1 MFLAVEGIDGVGKTT
16 VSRKLRDRLAV
27 EFPDKEVVFS
37 RAPEGPIRDIL
48 LERHGK
54 IIDAKGEVLLF
65 LAGHRWLLTNIVFP
79 ALKRGAIVVQ
89 DRFTDTTVAYQG
101 AGRELDPTWVYK
113 RVEED
118 IKYGYESMDLRE
130 QLSPRYAYRMEH
142 QGVQPDHTLYVTAP
156 RHVSEQRIQSR
167 GNLDFMDQAGFE
179 FRNRVARQMRI
190 QKNMHDTEYLQ
201 GHSSMVVSEISNAQ
215 SMEALDLA
223 IDDWVNEHK
232 LDIASNLFDMGLP
245 GNPYYGEDGHA
256 ILQDQRERS

>member
-37 RAPEGPIRDIL
+37 RAPEGPIRDL
-48 LERHGK
+48 LLNR
-54 IIDAKGEVLLF
+54 ISYIDAKSEVLLF
-65 LAGHRWLLTNIVFP
+65 IAGHRWLLSNNVFP

-101 AGRELDPTWVYK
+101 AGRQLDTAWVYA
-113 RVEED
+113 RVQED
-118 IKYGYESMDLRE
+118 ITHGFEEKDLRE
-130 QLSPRYAYRMEH
+130 QLSPRYAYRMVH

-156 RHVSEQRIQSR
+156 QSVSEQRIIKR
-167 GNLDFMDQAGFE
+167 GNLDFMDAAGQE
-179 FRNRVARQMRI
+179 FRIRVARQMRI

-201 GHSSMVVSEISNAQ
+201 GHSPMVVSEMSNAH
-215 SMEALDLA
+215 SIEALDQA
-223 IDDWVNEHK
+223 IEDWITEHK
-232 LDIASNLFDMGLP
+232 ASITAHMVDMGLP
-245 GNPYYGEDGHA
+245 GNPFYGEDGHA